1 MNKIIILKK
10 MKTLIIVLLIS
21 LATTGYISAQSVITL
36 DRAVE
41 LAIRNNYGIKAGES
55 QIKEAEAKY
64 TQAYS
69 SFLPQADVLSKYF
82 YSNNLPGMYSLAGV
96 SVPVL
101 NNGTPTGDNV
111 IMHPMAP
118 YPNLSRDA
126 MTTDFNITYPV
137 YAGNKRK
144 NALSSTLDLETAYSY
159 DLDETKAQTALN
171 VKTVFYN
178 ILFIDELIKVN
189 QEALDQM
196 NEHLALAEKAYSEG
210 VRSEFDVLSF
220 KNKIEEFKS
229 KIIEIKGNKKV
240 ALLALKNL
248 MVIPDSLNIEC
259 SGNLETDSLRF
270 DLIYSH
276 NVDSVVNNS
285 YKMQYLKSMKEVLDK
300 KAKIESAENLPV
312 LFAFGNYHIYHG
324 IDFPPF
330 DENWR
335 QGYAVGL
342 GLKIN
347 LFDGNMSKS
356 KVAEVKA
363 DIEKINNYQDGL
375 ALKSDY
381 EIQKS
386 FENIESLN
394 AQKISTESNL
404 QVSKKA
410 YEIALTAYKN
420 GVITNIEL
428 DDAQLNITK
437 AQTNI
442 LNIEKNI
449 MIEYA
454 NLEYLHGE
462 LK

>member
-1 MNKIIILKK
+1 MNKIRNFRK
-10 MKTLIIVLLIS
+10 MKTSAIIILLS
-21 LATTGYISAQSVITL
+21 LVTPGYVSAQHVITL

-41 LAIRNNYGIKAGES
+41 MALQNNYGIKAGES

-69 SFLPQADVLSKYF
+69 TFLPQVDALSKYF
-82 YSNNLPGMYSLAGV
+82 YTNNLPGMYSLAGM

-101 NNGTPTGDNV
+101 NNGSPTGDNI

-118 YPNLSRDA
+118 YPDLSGDV
-126 MTTDFNITYPV
+126 MTVDFNVTYPI

-144 NALSSTLDLETAYSY
+144 NAVSSTLDLESAYKY
-159 DLDETKAQTALN
+159 DLDETKSQTVLN
-171 VKTVFYN
+171 VKIAFYN
-178 ILFIDELIKVN
+178 ILFINELIRVN

-210 VRSEFDVLSF
+210 MRSEFDVLSF

-229 KIIEIKGNKKV
+229 KIIEIEGNKRV
-240 ALLALKNL
+240 ALLGLKNL
-248 MVIPDSLNIEC
+248 IVMPDSINIEC
-259 SGNLETDSLRF
+259 NGNLKTDSLQF
-270 DLIYSH
+270 DSFNSQNIE
-276 NVDSVVNNS
+276 NAVNNR
-285 YKMQYLKSMKEVLDK
+285 YKMQYLKSMKKVLDK
-300 KAKIESAENLPV
+300 KEKIEAAENLPV
-312 LFAFGNYHIYHG
+312 LFAFGNYNVYHG

-330 DENWR
+330 DDNWR
-335 QGYAVGL
+335 QGYAVGI
-342 GLKIN
+342 GLKVN
-347 LFDGNMSKS
+347 LFDGNMSKG

-363 DIEKINNYQDGL
+363 GIDKINNYQDGL

-386 FENIESLN
+386 FKNIESLN
-394 AQKISTESNL
+394 AQKMSTENNL

-410 YEIALTAYKN
+410 YEIAITAYKN

-428 DDAQLNITK
+428 NDAQLNITR
-437 AQTNI
+437 AQTSI

-449 MIEYA
+449 LIEYA
-454 NLEYLHGE
+454 NLRYLNGE